1 MVMSARRVKFDL
13 KCKYDAFVSYDCQS
27 DRDSVWN
34 PLSTLWIMEHLI
46 PQIEA
51 KDRDDATTES
61 DALLQVNMHMY
72 RLAAFLINSYVCQT
86 AMAFAG
92 TYLITWLK
100 Y

>member
-1 MVMSARRVKFDL
+1 M
-13 KCKYDAFVSYDCQS
+13 SYDCQS

-51 KDRDDATTES
+51 KDRDNATTES
-61 DALLQVNMHMY
+61 DAMLQVYMY

-86 AMAFAG
+86 GMAFAG
-92 TYLITWLK
+92 TF
-100 Y
+100 

>member
-1 MVMSARRVKFDL
+1 MVMSARRVKLEL

-27 DRDSVWN
+27 DRDSVW
-34 PLSTLWIMEHLI
+34 IIEHWI
-46 PQIEA
+46 PQIEG
-51 KDRDDATTES
+51 KDRDDVTTES
-61 DALLQVNMHMY
+61 DALLQVYMYMY

-86 AMAFAG
+86 GMAFAG